1 MKLSDHAHGRLY
13 ALTSLASLIW
23 LVQSLTQAHADV
35 SLLTWPT
42 AIFSLCLAIVV
53 AYTGYCG
60 FRMIRSTASDPSD
73 ASASASVSDPSGAD
87 RGDVDDGPS
96 SRP

>member
-23 LVQSLTQAHADV
+23 LVQSLTQAHADG

-60 FRMIRSTASDPSD
+60 FRMIRSTASDPS
-73 ASASASVSDPSGAD
+73 ASEPSGAD

>member
-23 LVQSLTQAHADV
+23 LVQSLTQAHADG

-60 FRMIRSTASDPSD
+60 FRMIRSTASN
-73 ASASASVSDPSGAD
+73 ASASEPSGAD